1 MHGMSAA
8 SDEGILAFAS
18 FAKDVI
24 AKSVTRQNVMMSET
38 ASEYAD
44 ISRLAELLPD
54 GEKIPEKKAYKSSLP
69 RRMGIEVPAAV
80 SFAVTAYDM
89 TSDGRRMSGAMSVGA
104 NIISLAHLWNTIR
117 VQGGSYGA
125 SMAASRTGNLICYT
139 YRDPSPARSLEV
151 YKTIPEFLDAFA
163 SADDA
168 GIDGFIISTVA
179 QTEPLLSPAAKGRAG
194 DDFWLSGYSD
204 EDRAAIRREM
214 LNTKAG
220 DLAGLHDALA
230 DMTEKSTVC
239 VVGPKSALETCPDI
253 EIFPI

>member
-1 MHGMSAA
+1 
-8 SDEGILAFAS
+8 
-18 FAKDVI
+18 
-24 AKSVTRQNVMMSET
+24 
-38 ASEYAD
+38 
-44 ISRLAELLPD
+44 
-54 GEKIPEKKAYKSSLP
+54 
-69 RRMGIEVPAAV
+69 
-80 SFAVTAYDM
+80 
-89 TSDGRRMSGAMSVGA
+89 
-104 NIISLAHLWNTIR
+104 
-117 VQGGSYGA
+117 
-125 SMAASRTGNLICYT
+125 MAASRTGNRICYT
-139 YRDPSPARSLEV
+139 YRDPSPARSLDV

-163 SADDA
+163 ASDDA

-194 DDFWLSGYSD
+194 DDFYMSGYSE